1 MPRLTERQ
9 QVEAKVGN
17 WDHAFKAIAQTL
29 TPPALRQR
37 FNEVLALPLA
47 DDPDN
52 VITYTARMNTAMALG
67 RMVAANDR
75 AAGTIAAMLVAT
87 GIKPVSVDYGDDT

>member
-1 MPRLTERQ
+1 MPRLTEQQ

-17 WDHAFKAIAQTL
+17 WDAAFRAIAETL
-29 TPPALRQR
+29 SPPELRAR
-37 FNEVLALPLA
+37 WNELLALPLP

-67 RMVAANDR
+67 RMLSANDR

-87 GIKPVSVDYGDDT
+87 GIKPAAIDYGDDT